1 MKTKDI
7 IILVIIIA
15 FAISGYLIFTSD
27 WFNLWRAPRPEDLTS
42 EQINSYF
49 DEFLQAGI
57 DKSEEGNCKQAILDF
72 KKAIK
77 VAPDA
82 QPPRSNI
89 AVCCIEMED
98 YKCAEKAYLEIIK
111 LNYDP
116 NTVKRLSELYKDKLN
131 DPDKAIGILKSAY
144 EAFPNFLDFSY
155 SLGRLYMELGDKANA
170 IKYFNIGLEIA
181 PDDQNLKDLITE
193 LEK

>member
-7 IILVIIIA
+7 IILIIIIVL
-15 FAISGYLIFTSD
+15 AIGGYLIFTSD

-42 EQINSYF
+42 EQINTMY

-57 DKSEEGNCKQAILDF
+57 EKSEEGKCKEAILDF
-72 KKAIK
+72 EKAIK
-77 VAPDA
+77 VAPNA

-89 AVCCIEMED
+89 AACCIEMEN
-98 YKCAEKAYLEIIK
+98 YKCAEDAYLEIIK
-111 LNYDP
+111 LEYEP

-144 EAFPNFLDFSY
+144 EAFPSYLDFSY
-155 SLGRLYMELGDKANA
+155 SLGRLYMELGDKVNA
-170 IKYFNIGLEIA
+170 IKYFKIGLEIA